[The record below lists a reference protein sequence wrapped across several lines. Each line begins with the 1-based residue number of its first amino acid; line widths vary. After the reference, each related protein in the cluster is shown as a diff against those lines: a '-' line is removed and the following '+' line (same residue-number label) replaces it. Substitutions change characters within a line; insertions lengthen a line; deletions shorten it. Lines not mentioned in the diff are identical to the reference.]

1 MTWKQDESPQAKSP
15 QDGGAALLTT
25 LIVVAGLSAIAVSA
39 LADMRRDQRLS
50 ANAQST
56 AQAQWFAIGAE
67 SYARVMAEDLV
78 SGVLPRTALAGP
90 PRTGTF
96 PLDQGVMQVAVR
108 DASTCI
114 NANSVVSGAGDIYQ
128 RDEAGVAQVM
138 ALMEMQGLSRA
149 KADDLAG
156 ALVGWI
162 DTGGGAVG
170 ADDAGYSSL
179 APPYL
184 TAGEPLAEFSELR
197 AIRGFTA
204 DVLAELR
211 PWLCVLPSVG
221 PSRINLNA
229 LAPEQAPV
237 LVAMSGGKLTQSQA
251 RDLLRRRPAA
261 GWQSLGEAL
270 SDPAIA
276 AAAIDQRV
284 LQVLTLDTH
293 YLGIDV
299 IVTHADAEATMS
311 GLMVRGGN
319 GFVTAARRWAEDE

>member
-1 MTWKQDESPQAKSP
+1 MNWKRKKSP
-15 QDGGAALLTT
+15 KAKPQDRGAALLTA

-67 SYARVMAEDLV
+67 GYARVMAEDLV
-78 SGVLPRTALAGP
+78 SGALPRTALAGP

-128 RDEAGVAQVM
+128 RDAAGVAQVI
-138 ALMEMQGLSRA
+138 ALMEMQGLSSA
-149 KADDLAG
+149 KSNELAD

-162 DTGGGAVG
+162 DTVGGAVG
-170 ADDAGYSSL
+170 ADDAAYTAL

-184 TAGEPLAEFSELR
+184 SGSEPLSEFSELR
-197 AIRGFTA
+197 AIRGFTP
-204 DVLAELR
+204 DVLAKLR
-211 PWLCVLPSVG
+211 PWLCVLPGVG

-229 LAPEQAPV
+229 LTPEQAPV
-237 LVAMSGGKLTQSQA
+237 LVAMSGGKFTPTQA
-251 RDLLRRRPAA
+251 RDLLRRRPAT

-276 AAAIDQRV
+276 AAEIDQRA
-284 LQVLTLDTH
+284 LQALTLDTQ

-299 IVTHADAEATMS
+299 IVTHADAEAAMS

-319 GFVTAARRWAEDE
+319 GFVTAVRRWTEDK

>member
-1 MTWKQDESPQAKSP
+1 MNGNRNRSPRARSP
-15 QDGGAALLTT
+15 GDRGAALLTT

-67 SYARVMAEDLV
+67 SYARLMAEDLV
-78 SGVLPRTALAGP
+78 SGALPRTALAGP
-90 PRTGTF
+90 PRTGAF
-96 PLDQGVMQVAVR
+96 PLDQGMMQVTVR

-114 NANSVVSGAGDIYQ
+114 NANGVVSGAGDVYE
-128 RDEAGVAQVM
+128 REEAGVAQVV
-138 ALMEMQGLSRA
+138 ALMEMQGLSSA
-149 KADDLAG
+149 KSTELAE
-156 ALVGWI
+156 ALVEWI
-162 DTGGGAVG
+162 DTVGGVVG
-170 ADDAGYSSL
+170 ADDAAYTAL

-184 TAGEPLAEFSELR
+184 SGSEPLSEFSELR
-197 AIRGFTA
+197 AIRGFTP
-204 DVLAELR
+204 DVLEMLR
-211 PWLCVLPSVG
+211 PWLCVLPAVG

-229 LAPEQAPV
+229 LTPEQAPV
-237 LVAMSGGKLTQSQA
+237 LVAMSGGKITPTQA
-251 RDLLRRRPAA
+251 RDLLRRRPAT

-276 AAAIDQRV
+276 AAVIDQRA
-284 LQVLTLDTH
+284 LQALTLDTQ

-299 IVTHADAEATMS
+299 IVTHADAEAAMS

-319 GFVTAARRWAEDE
+319 GFVTAARRWTEDR